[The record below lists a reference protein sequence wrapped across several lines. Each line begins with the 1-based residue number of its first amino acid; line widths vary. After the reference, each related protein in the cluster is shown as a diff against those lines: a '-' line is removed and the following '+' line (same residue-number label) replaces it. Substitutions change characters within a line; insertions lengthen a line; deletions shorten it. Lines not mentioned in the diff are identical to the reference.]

1 MDNNALAN
9 PKTFACGGSHMSLP
23 YNDKY
28 SAPPLRSFPF
38 LLLSSLRYT
47 QMIMSSSTMLFNHEP
62 VHFNRFECPVQETG
76 LTTAEIQE
84 LLSLLQ
90 EGNSA
95 SPNSG
100 SEDSNRAV
108 YSVDEKK
115 LRRKKSN
122 RESARRSRWRKKRQ
136 VEDLTNDVNWLKVQN
151 RELKNRLGVVAQK
164 CHVTWRENDR
174 LTSESL
180 ALRARLSDLHWNFVA
195 MQMQSQ

>member
-1 MDNNALAN
+1 MDNNALPA
-9 PKTFACGGSHMSLP
+9 PKFFACGGTHVSLP
-23 YNDKY
+23 FNDKY

-38 LLLSSLRYT
+38 LLLSSSSLGYT
-47 QMIMSSSTMLFNHEP
+47 QMIMSFSAMLFNHEP

-76 LTTAEIQE
+76 LTTDEIQE

-95 SPNSG
+95 SPNSC
-100 SEDSNRAV
+100 SEGSNRAV

-115 LRRKKSN
+115 LRRKTSN
-122 RESARRSRWRKKRQ
+122 RESARRSRWRKKRHF
-136 VEDLTNDVNWLKVQN
+136 EDLTNDVNRLKVEN

-174 LTSESL
+174 LTSEP
-180 ALRARLSDLHWNFVA
+180 
-195 MQMQSQ
+195 

>member
-1 MDNNALAN
+1 MDNNTLAS
-9 PKTFACGGSHMSLP
+9 PKTFACGGSHVSLP

-38 LLLSSLRYT
+38 LLLSSPRYT
-47 QMIMSSSTMLFNHEP
+47 QMIMSSSAMLFNHEP
-62 VHFNRFECPVQETG
+62 IHFNRFECPVQETG
-76 LTTAEIQE
+76 LTTADIQE

-122 RESARRSRWRKKRQ
+122 RESARRSRWRKKRHF
-136 VEDLTNDVNWLKVQN
+136 EDLTNDVNRLKVEN
-151 RELKNRLGVVAQK
+151 RDLKKRLGVVAQK
-164 CHVTWRENDR
+164 CHVTWRENNR

-180 ALRARLSDLHWNFVA
+180 ALRARLSDLYRNFVG
-195 MQMQSQ
+195 MQMLSQ